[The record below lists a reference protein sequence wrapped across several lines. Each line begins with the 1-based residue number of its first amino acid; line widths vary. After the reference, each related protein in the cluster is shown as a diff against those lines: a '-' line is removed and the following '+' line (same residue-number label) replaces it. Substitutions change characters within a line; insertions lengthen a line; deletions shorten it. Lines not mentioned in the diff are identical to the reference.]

1 MHFAARHPTPDT
13 LPTPI
18 HVIGI
23 GDDGLE
29 AVPANV
35 RQVIADADV
44 LLGTE
49 RTLALVPKSK
59 AERHAISSDLNQLV
73 TTIQHAGDKRV
84 VLLLYGDPMFYGL
97 ARYVSERLG
106 KERFVVVPHVSSMQ
120 LAFARVMETWEEAY
134 LSDLAKHPLDAVL
147 EKIRT
152 AQKAGLFT
160 TDQCGPADVAKALLG
175 RHIDY
180 FTAYVCE
187 NLGARDERVTR
198 GTLKEI
204 AAQRFDPLN
213 VLILIRDPN
222 APDRPREAVGRR
234 LFGNPDEAFLQSKP
248 KQGLLT
254 PAEVRSIA
262 LAQMDIA
269 PSRIVWDIGAG
280 SVSVSIEAAQMA
292 SDGQVYAIEMDAEDH
307 GLIRQNAERFG
318 VANMNAVLGRAP
330 EALVELPDPDAV
342 FIAGGGREV
351 TRITEVAY
359 NRLRPGGRLVVNV
372 VSVDQLAELRQ
383 TLSNLPLPPGES
395 RSSHPPLPLGEGRGE
410 GSRSTHRP
418 STDVHIW
425 MINLARGT
433 DQLDRLSFEAVKPS
447 FLLAVTKQ

>member
-1 MHFAARHPTPDT
+1 
-13 LPTPI
+13 
-18 HVIGI
+18 
-23 GDDGLE
+23 
-29 AVPANV
+29 
-35 RQVIADADV
+35 
-44 LLGTE
+44 
-49 RTLALVPKSK
+49 
-59 AERHAISSDLNQLV
+59 LV
-73 TTIQHAGDKRV
+73 TTIQRAGDKRV
-84 VLLLYGDPMFYGL
+84 ALLLYGDPMFYGL

-106 KERFVVVPHVSSMQ
+106 KDRFVVVPHVSSMQ

-152 AQKAGLFT
+152 AQKVGLFT
-160 TDQCGPADVAKALLG
+160 TDQCGPADVAKALLS

-204 AAQRFDPLN
+204 ADQKFDPLN

-269 PSRIVWDIGAG
+269 PSSIVWDIGAG
-280 SVSVSIEAAQMA
+280 SGSVSIEAAQMA
-292 SDGQVYAIEMDAEDH
+292 SDGQAYAIEMDAEDH

-318 VANMNAVLGRAP
+318 VANVNAVLGRAP
-330 EALVELPDPDAV
+330 EALSELPDPDAV

-359 NRLRPGGRLVVNV
+359 QRLRPGGRLVVNV
-372 VSVDQLAELRQ
+372 VSVDQLAELRAA
-383 TLSNLPLPPGES
+383 LANPSLPPGR
-395 RSSHPPLPLGEGRGE
+395 RSAVAGEGRGE
-410 GSRSTHRP
+410 GARPTHRP
-418 STDVHIW
+418 STDVHVW

-433 DQLDRLSFEAVKPS
+433 DQLDRLSFEPVKPS
-447 FLLAVTKQ
+447 FLLAVTKP

>member
-1 MHFAARHPTPDT
+1 MPPQ
-13 LPTPI
+13 I

-29 AVPANV
+29 AVPNNV
-35 RQVIADADV
+35 RQIIAEAEV

-49 RTLALVPKSK
+49 RTLALVPKS
-59 AERHAISSDLNQLV
+59 AAQRHTISSDLNQLV
-73 TTIQHAGDKRV
+73 AILQQAAGKRV
-84 VLLLYGDPMFYGL
+84 ALLLYGDPMFYGL
-97 ARYVSERLG
+97 ARYVCERLG

-120 LAFARVMETWEEAY
+120 MAFARVMETWEEAY

-152 AQKAGLFT
+152 AQKVGLFT
-160 TDQCGPADVAKALLG
+160 TDQCGPAEVAKALLA

-198 GTLKEI
+198 GTLAEI
-204 AAQRFDPLN
+204 AAQKFDALN

-248 KQGLLT
+248 KYGLLT
-254 PAEVRSIA
+254 PSEVRALA

-269 PSRIVWDIGAG
+269 PSSIVWDIGAG
-280 SVSVSIEAAQMA
+280 SGSVSIEAAQMA
-292 SDGQVYAIEMDAEDH
+292 PDGAVYAIEMEAADH
-307 GLIRQNAERFG
+307 GLIRQNAERFR
-318 VANMNAVLGRAP
+318 VANVNAVLGRAP
-330 EALVELPDPDAV
+330 EACDELPDPDAV

-351 TRITEVAY
+351 TRISEVAFR
-359 NRLRPGGRLVVNV
+359 RLRPGGRLVVNV
-372 VSVDQLAELRQ
+372 VSIDHLAELREA
-383 TLSNLPLPPGES
+383 LRRHS
-395 RSSHPPLPLGEGRGE
+395 RDIH
-410 GSRSTHRP
+410 
-418 STDVHIW
+418 VW

-433 DQLDRLSFEAVKPS
+433 DQLDRLSFDPVKPS
-447 FLLAVTKQ
+447 FLLAVTKT